1 MHENEWNWNISQNRI
16 SRNYHREVAHKT
28 DSKWTLYSAIT
39 NVIHFVLNYEVV
51 REPIVSGHL
60 TSIFQCRVSFSLR
73 IRFMVSC
80 RV

>member
-1 MHENEWNWNISQNRI
+1 MKMNGIGIFPKIVFPEITT
-16 SRNYHREVAHKT
+16 REVAHKT

-39 NVIHFVLNYEVV
+39 NVIYFVLNYEVV

-73 IRFMVSC
+73 IRFRVSF